1 MKLPLSGT
9 AKIHLIKNNN
19 NNDMIQ
25 NTAIHRS
32 VTIALLTLIISQTTI
47 LAQAA
52 GNYSSVEE
60 RRIENSIIEERSKIR
75 KEREEIDL
83 RKKELKALEEGV
95 DKKLAEID
103 DKLKSLQILQS
114 KIETLLEEK
123 TAAEQKKIESLAKIY
138 EKMTPAKAALAITG
152 LEQQL
157 ASDLLEKMKVKAAAK
172 ILDQVSKQKT
182 SEISTTYTTLPIE

>member
-1 MKLPLSGT
+1 
-9 AKIHLIKNNN
+9 
-19 NNDMIQ
+19 MIQ